1 MQRVLWIACLTIC
14 LLALA
19 AGAAAQEDLNF
30 ADLPLVSVPVPLPD
44 GYGQFE
50 WSNFFY
56 VDPFSWSGASPGD
69 LLGPS
74 KQDIGFI
81 GARTCRLVNYA
92 CFGTLTNIPGYQ
104 LVSATVAGSNGPTA
118 FTVTAY
124 NHGNFVGQANY
135 FVTNQLRTLTFP
147 QQWGIVTQVVF
158 QVSGAASHLTFYDIR
173 AYTIGQ

>member
-1 MQRVLWIACLTIC
+1 MQRVLSIACLMLC
-14 LLALA
+14 LFALT

-30 ADLPLVSVPVPLPD
+30 ADLPLVSVPVTLPN

-74 KQDIGFI
+74 HQDIGFI
-81 GARTCRLVNYA
+81 GSRVCRLVNYA
-92 CFGTLTNIPGYQ
+92 CFGTLTNIPGFQ
-104 LVSATVAGSNGPTA
+104 LVSATVAGSNGPTV
-118 FTVTAY
+118 FTVIAY